1 MKFLRNCICIVLF
14 LLGGIANLSGEVW
27 HTFSS
32 NLARVYCG
40 QPSKSEIVNLN
51 QVVDVNDEFAVALGW
66 TISPDGRTRY
76 YYYECEVTVGG
87 LDYPP
92 HNGTGGGYN
101 QTGFQLIINRD
112 SNGAGKYSY
121 SFSVKNVYPNSP
133 CVDNE

>member
-40 QPSKSEIVNLN
+40 QPSKSEIVNIN
-51 QVVDVNDEFAVALGW
+51 KVVDVNDEFAVYLGW
-66 TISPDGRTRY
+66 TISSDGKIRY
-76 YYYECEVTVGG
+76 YYYEREVTVGG

-101 QTGFQLIINRD
+101 QTGFQLIINRN
-112 SNGAGKYSY
+112 SNNQGQYSY
-121 SFSVKNVYPNSP
+121 CMCKKLVYPDVP